1 MDRLLA
7 RFSNS
12 RPPCIPSAL
21 PYLSQ
26 PIPGQL
32 EHDTDHDYHQ
42 WSFEENK
49 IFEKALVE
57 FDFPSPDL
65 FEKIATRIPRKTLPQ
80 IKQHFEAL
88 LKDIQMI
95 ESGLV
100 PVPDYDGDTD
110 NTTTSDNI
118 SAPTIDNKF
127 QHAKRKKGKPWSER
141 EHEYV

>member
-1 MDRLLA
+1 MAKL
-7 RFSNS
+7 
-12 RPPCIPSAL
+12 
-21 PYLSQ
+21 
-26 PIPGQL
+26 
-32 EHDTDHDYHQ
+32 T
-42 WSFEENK
+42 FETTNNEA
-49 IFEKALVE
+49 EYEALVAGLSVAE
-57 FDFPSPDL
+57 AL
-65 FEKIATRIPRKTLPQ
+65 GTTEIKIATRIPRKTLPQ